1 MGPPKNPNFPWIL
14 LDGVLVRYRKM
25 LARAHGRRDEELLA
39 GGERSF
45 TRDFP
50 SERRALLQK
59 WFGSCLR
66 GAPNRALEPEV
77 FAALLES
84 LVDAESRD

>member
-1 MGPPKNPNFPWIL
+1 
-14 LDGVLVRYRKM
+14 M

-39 GGERSF
+39 GGDRGF

-50 SERRALLQK
+50 SDRRTLLQK
-59 WFGSCLR
+59 WFTSCLKDS
-66 GAPNRALEPEV
+66 PNRALEPEV

-84 LVDAESRD
+84 LEEAERQS